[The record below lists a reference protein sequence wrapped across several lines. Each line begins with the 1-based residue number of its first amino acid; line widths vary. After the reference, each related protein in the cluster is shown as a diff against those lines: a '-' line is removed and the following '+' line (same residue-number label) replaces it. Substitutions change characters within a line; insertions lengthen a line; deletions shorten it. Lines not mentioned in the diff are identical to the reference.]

1 MKTGNGEIVLETEA
15 ALDDMFG
22 PVQKVFEKPAKIDW
36 SLIDP
41 LSWPVCKTCGNRCAQ
56 ILVDRG
62 HECRA
67 CFIGRIDRVVRLLH
81 PLRRELPDGRKLTLV
96 A

>member
-1 MKTGNGEIVLETEA
+1 
-15 ALDDMFG
+15 
-22 PVQKVFEKPAKIDW
+22 
-36 SLIDP
+36 
-41 LSWPVCKTCGNRCAQ
+41 
-56 ILVDRG
+56 LVDRG